1 MLPAHPTRSL
11 FKVENMARRALGRP
25 ERPPG
30 PAALL
35 GPLTA
40 MRFFGN
46 QLTSLERI
54 HANYGDVGYARVAH
68 MHFYVVHDP
77 ELIGEVLL
85 GQADAF
91 HKDDF
96 IQLLKEVLGEGLLT
110 SEDEAW
116 RAHRKIAAPALKRKQ
131 IAAYAADMTRYARE
145 ASQALEDGQV
155 VDLWAIMMAL
165 TLRIVVKTLFGQEM
179 PDRVAEVGHAIDQAM
194 EFFEREMRSPWQL
207 LPSQIPTAS
216 RKRFQRAL
224 AHLDRIISE
233 LITERRSAPEGDDLL
248 SRLLQ
253 ARYEDGSPLPDR
265 QLRDEALTMFIA
277 GHETTALAATYVF
290 DLLAQYPEAARSLER
305 ELDALPSAA
314 ALTLEQVR
322 ALPYTE
328 AVIKET
334 LRLRPPAW
342 VIGREAIREL
352 KLGEWTIP
360 KGSQIVMSQWVLHRD
375 ARYFEDPLEFR
386 PERWLDGTLEKSLPR
401 HVYFPFGGGAR
412 VCIGNHF
419 AMMEAIIMVAE
430 LARVW
435 RFERADSAPMSFST
449 SITLRPRG
457 PVMMRAIRRAT
468 APG

>member
-131 IAAYAADMTRYARE
+131 IAAYAA
-145 ASQALEDGQV
+145 
-155 VDLWAIMMAL
+155 IC
-165 TLRIVVKTLFGQEM
+165 F
-179 PDRVAEVGHAIDQAM
+179 
-194 EFFEREMRSPWQL
+194 
-207 LPSQIPTAS
+207 
-216 RKRFQRAL
+216 
-224 AHLDRIISE
+224 
-233 LITERRSAPEGDDLL
+233 LL
-248 SRLLQ
+248 SAGAAILRC
-253 ARYEDGSPLPDR
+253 ARHASSSLVSRPSP
-265 QLRDEALTMFIA
+265 
-277 GHETTALAATYVF
+277 
-290 DLLAQYPEAARSLER
+290 
-305 ELDALPSAA
+305 
-314 ALTLEQVR
+314 
-322 ALPYTE
+322 
-328 AVIKET
+328 
-334 LRLRPPAW
+334 
-342 VIGREAIREL
+342 
-352 KLGEWTIP
+352 
-360 KGSQIVMSQWVLHRD
+360 
-375 ARYFEDPLEFR
+375 
-386 PERWLDGTLEKSLPR
+386 
-401 HVYFPFGGGAR
+401 
-412 VCIGNHF
+412 
-419 AMMEAIIMVAE
+419 
-430 LARVW
+430 
-435 RFERADSAPMSFST
+435 ST
-449 SITLRPRG
+449 SLSSWMKSSLWNASACPSSTSPISSGSCT
-457 PVMMRAIRRAT
+457 T
-468 APG
+468 